1 MKSSSK
7 INGTSHHFNFKKCL
21 ISLNVITMNCL
32 TLFNQERPTTVV
44 KALNGE
50 TVMNSG
56 PPISSPDQSTQN
68 QNRFMRD
75 PTILDARR
83 NRASPMTVSANAM
96 MANKNRIAS
105 PGSNN
110 MAQDQAS
117 NVNMPE
123 MVAMMMNMMSNVPN
137 MADVMADNTAKADM
151 INALSSATEV
161 MSKLKANMNQP
172 RRSNVQSPTETLP
185 SIENMGYM
193 VPSMMNANI
202 PSGANMMTGTN
213 MMTVMGLGSNYIP
226 TESQGPS
233 NINMDISPRRKYSRI
248 LYKT

>member
-1 MKSSSK
+1 M
-7 INGTSHHFNFKKCL
+7 
-21 ISLNVITMNCL
+21 
-32 TLFNQERPTTVV
+32 V

-56 PPISSPDQSTQN
+56 PPIGSPDQSTQN

-75 PTILDARR
+75 PTILDSRR
-83 NRASPMTVSANAM
+83 NRASPVIVSANAM
-96 MANKNRIAS
+96 MPNKNRIIAS

-110 MAQDQAS
+110 MAQEAS

-123 MVAMMMNMMSNVPN
+123 MVAMMMNMMSNEPN

-172 RRSNVQSPTETLP
+172 LRRPNMQSPTKTLP
-185 SIENMGYM
+185 SIENLGYI

-213 MMTVMGLGSNYIP
+213 MMPVIGSGSNFIP

-233 NINMDISPRRKYSRI
+233 NSYINISPRRKFSTS
-248 LYKT
+248 LYKTNIFLWIFSCLVF

>member
-1 MKSSSK
+1 
-7 INGTSHHFNFKKCL
+7 
-21 ISLNVITMNCL
+21 MNCL
-32 TLFNQERPTTVV
+32 TFFNQERPTTVV

-185 SIENMGYM
+185 SIDNMGYM

-202 PSGANMMTGTN
+202 PSGANMMTGNN

-226 TESQGPS
+226 TESKGPS

>member
-1 MKSSSK
+1 
-7 INGTSHHFNFKKCL
+7 
-21 ISLNVITMNCL
+21 
-32 TLFNQERPTTVV
+32 
-44 KALNGE
+44 
-50 TVMNSG
+50 MNSG

-96 MANKNRIAS
+96 MANKNRIA
-105 PGSNN
+105 PPDSND
-110 MAQDQAS
+110 MAQEAS
-117 NVNMPE
+117 NVNMPD

-161 MSKLKANMNQP
+161 MSKLKANMDQP
-172 RRSNVQSPTETLP
+172 RRSNVQSPTKTLP
-185 SIENMGYM
+185 SLENMGYM
-193 VPSMMNANI
+193 VPSMMNI

-213 MMTVMGLGSNYIP
+213 MMTVMGSGYNYIP

-233 NINMDISPRRKYSRI
+233 TINMNISPRGKYSRI
-248 LYKT
+248 LYKTYIFMWIFSCLVV

>member
-1 MKSSSK
+1 MYY
-7 INGTSHHFNFKKCL
+7 IG
-21 ISLNVITMNCL
+21 IL
-32 TLFNQERPTTVV
+32 TFLLFVGAHGFVLQRPTTVV

-56 PPISSPDQSTQN
+56 PPIGSPDQSTQN

-83 NRASPMTVSANAM
+83 NRAGPVIVSANAM
-96 MANKNRIAS
+96 MPNKNRIIAS

-110 MAQDQAS
+110 MAQEAS
-117 NVNMPE
+117 NVNISD
-123 MVAMMMNMMSNVPN
+123 MVAMMMNMMSNEPN

-172 RRSNVQSPTETLP
+172 RRLNMQSPTKTLP
-185 SIENMGYM
+185 SIENLGYI

-213 MMTVMGLGSNYIP
+213 MMPVIGSGSNFIP
-226 TESQGPS
+226 TESQRPSSS
-233 NINMDISPRRKYSRI
+233 NINISPRRY
-248 LYKT
+248 